1 MLSQQTMDIVKSTVP
16 LLEQAG
22 TAVTDH
28 FYKRMFA
35 QHPEL
40 MNIFNM
46 SNQVSGAQQFAL
58 FAAVAAY
65 AKNIDNLVALEGIV
79 ARVAHKHASMYIQPE
94 HYPIVGDNLIATLK
108 ELAPDAF
115 TPEVEAAWREAYQ
128 FLADIFINYEEN
140 LYQQSEQKIGGWRGA
155 RAFIIDD
162 KIKESDLVTSFVLRP
177 EDGKAVADYQA
188 GQFLGVKVQPERHDY
203 SEIRQYSLSSR
214 PNGRTYHISIKREQ
228 APKAGIVSNL
238 FHDSLQV
245 GDRIEAFPPAGAFYL
260 NSITTPHP
268 VVLIS
273 AGVGITPML
282 SMLESLQ
289 DTAPQKDTW
298 FLHACEHETQ
308 HSFKDQVATIADSN
322 PHVHSHTWYRQ
333 GNEPQTA
340 ANIHTGLM
348 VLSDLKEVLPL
359 TEGHFYVC
367 GPAPFMASVRNQL
380 LALSVPA
387 GHIFYEIFGP
397 HKDL

>member
-1 MLSQQTMDIVKSTVP
+1 MLSQQTIDIVKSTVP
-16 LLEQAG
+16 ILENAG
-22 TAVTDH
+22 TTITDH
-28 FYKRMFA
+28 FYKSMFT

-65 AKNIDNLVALEGIV
+65 AKNIDNLTALDAII
-79 ARVAHKHASMYIQPE
+79 ARVAHKHASMYIKPE
-94 HYPIVGDNLIATLK
+94 HYPIVGNHLIATLK
-108 ELAPDAF
+108 ELAPEQF
-115 TPEVEAAWREAYQ
+115 TPEVEAAWQEAYR
-128 FLADIFINYEEN
+128 FLADIFIHYEEN
-140 LYQQSEQKIGGWRGA
+140 LYEQSEQKVGGWRGA
-155 RAFIIDD
+155 RSFIIEN

-177 EDGKAVADYQA
+177 EDGQAVADYQA
-188 GQFLGVKVQPERHDY
+188 GQFLGIKVKPDHHDY
-203 SEIRQYSLSSR
+203 EEIRQYSLSDR
-214 PNGRTYHISIKREQ
+214 PNGRTYRISVKRESS
-228 APKAGIVSNL
+228 PKNGIVSNL
-238 FHDSLQV
+238 FHDMLQV

-260 NSITTPHP
+260 NNITNPNP

-289 DTAPQKDTW
+289 DAAPQKETW
-298 FLHACEHETQ
+298 FLHACENKAQ
-308 HSFKDQVATIADSN
+308 HSFKQRVTSITSN
-322 PHVHSHTWYRQ
+322 NPQVHSHTWYRQ
-333 GNEPQTA
+333 DHETQTA

-348 VLSDLKEVLPL
+348 VISKLKSALPL
-359 TEGHFYVC
+359 TDGHFYVC
-367 GPAPFMASVRNQL
+367 GPTPFMAAVRSQL
-380 LALSVPA
+380 LDLSVPA